1 MEFLNH
7 EIKHGGFEAPL
18 RCYIPT
24 GAPHAFFKEYRPAI
38 IVLPGGGY
46 SHTYEGEAEPIALK
60 YVGAGF
66 CAFVLNYSVYP
77 AKFPQALTEALMA
90 VRYVRENAK
99 EFRIDPDRIY
109 VCGFSAGGHLAA
121 CTGTLWN
128 HACLDG
134 HLEDSREVY
143 RPNGLILAY
152 PVITPLHRGSYLNL
166 FNRDEAAL
174 TDEVIDLLS
183 LHNQVTDATPPT
195 FVWHNSDDAGV
206 PVECSLLFGL
216 ALHRNRIPFEMRIWE
231 NGGHG
236 VCLGNY
242 VTKEHHKIEAPL
254 DCSVWVDESVR
265 FLLRH

>member
-1 MEFLNH
+1 MECFAY
-7 EIKHGGFEAPL
+7 EIRHNEYVAPL
-18 RCYIPT
+18 RCYIPD
-24 GAPHAFFKEYRPAI
+24 GAPHAYFQRQRPAM
-38 IVLPGGGY
+38 IVFPGGGY
-46 SHTYEGEAEPIALK
+46 SHTYEGEGEAIALK

-66 CAFVLNYSVYP
+66 CSFVLNYSVYP
-77 AKFPQALTEALMA
+77 AKFPQSLTEALMA
-90 VRYVRENAK
+90 IRYVRENAAD
-99 EFRIDPDRIY
+99 FGIDPHRVY

-134 HLEDSREVY
+134 HLEGARELY
-143 RPNGLILAY
+143 RPDGMVLSY

-166 FNRDEAAL
+166 FGQEESAL
-174 TDEVIDLLS
+174 TDDVIHLLS
-183 LHNQVTDATPPT
+183 LHNQVTNGTPPT
-195 FVWHNSDDAGV
+195 FVWHNSDDTAV

-216 ALHRNRIPFEMRIWE
+216 ALHKNKIPFEMRIWE

-242 VTKEHHKIEAPL
+242 VTQEDRKIGAPL